1 MLTST
6 SMRWLVVAVS
16 AAMLLAVAAACS
28 SETIEVPGET
38 VVVKEEVV
46 KTVEV
51 PGETVVKEVVKEVM
65 VPGETV
71 VVEKVVTE
79 TVEVPGET
87 VVVEKEVVK
96 TVEVPGETVTVEVVK
111 EVQVPG
117 ETVVVEKVVTQTVQV
132 PGETVVVEKEVVKT
146 VEVPGETVVVEKE
159 VVKTVEVPGPERVM
173 VKEVPA
179 GYVTDPSS
187 GKVYVAPQ
195 YGGSIAEGITSESK
209 HTDTWWGVA
218 ARGAVNLLLDKMGV
232 VDWSIDRDEWDL
244 TSGYTPRAVLRG
256 QLAESYEISPD
267 DLTYTFHIR
276 KGVHWHDKPPMN
288 GRELVAED
296 IVFSLQRF
304 MGQGDFAEAGPTE
317 FSSMAKLPVES
328 ITATDKYTVVIKMA
342 KLSFNAFQII
352 YQDSHEGSWIY
363 PPEVIQEY
371 GHMQDWKTAVG
382 TGPYMLTD
390 WVKGSA
396 ITYTKN
402 PNYWGNDEK
411 FPENRLPY
419 LDEIKL
425 LVMPESSTRLAAFR
439 TGKVGRLSDVDLD
452 QARALQRTNQELLW
466 KTTLGTSFS
475 FAMDVRKPPFDDINV
490 RRAMQLALDV
500 ETIGDTF
507 FGGLGQNTPTG
518 FAGRSTIGFHT
529 PFEEWPEELKA
540 AYTTYDPERAKQ
552 LLAEAGYPN
561 GFKTKL
567 MIDPAR
573 TSDSNLDHT
582 QLAVTYWAEIGA
594 DVEIDIVEAAVWRAR
609 VNAHSYEGMTR
620 GFNNVNYD
628 PLVIARVATYSNE
641 PWNTSG
647 IQDPVQ
653 DALVEA
659 AENAVTVQDM
669 MDRVKEADMR
679 FIEQH
684 YNIWGSPI
692 RPSFTF
698 WQPWMAGYNGE
709 IQMGGG
715 TYYLPFSRVWVDSDL
730 RDQMR

>member
-1 MLTST
+1 
-6 SMRWLVVAVS
+6 
-16 AAMLLAVAAACS
+16 MLLAVAAACS
-28 SETIEVPGET
+28 S
-38 VVVKEEVV
+38 
-46 KTVEV
+46 
-51 PGETVVKEVVKEVM
+51 
-65 VPGETV
+65 
-71 VVEKVVTE
+71 E

-96 TVEVPGETVTVEVVK
+96 TVEVPGETVTVEVIK

-117 ETVVVEKVVTQTVQV
+117 ETVVVKEEVVKEVMVPGETIVVEKVVTETVEVPGETVTVEVVKEVMV

-159 VVKTVEVPGPERVM
+159 VVKTVEVPGQTVVVEKEVVKTVEVPGETVVKEV

-317 FSSMAKLPVES
+317 FSSIAQLPIES

-342 KLSFNAFQII
+342 KLSFNGFQII

-439 TGKVGRLSDVDLD
+439 TGKVGRLLDVDLD
-452 QARALQRTNQELLW
+452 QAQALQRTNQELLW
-466 KTTLGTSFS
+466 KTALATSYS

-500 ETIGDTF
+500 ETIGDTL

-573 TSDSNLDHT
+573 TWDSNLDHT
-582 QLAVTYWAEIGA
+582 QLAVTYWAEIGV
-594 DVEIDIVEAAVWRAR
+594 DVEIDIVEAAVWGAR

-659 AENAVTVQDM
+659 AENAVTLQDM

-692 RPSFTF
+692 RPGFTF

-709 IQMGGG
+709 LQMGGG

>member
-1 MLTST
+1 MRIST

-16 AAMLLAVAAACS
+16 AAMLLAVVAACS

-38 VVVKEEVV
+38 VVVKEEVI